1 MRHLVVENQVAAAA
15 AVVVLGSS
23 LSESSA
29 VCHGME
35 QLVVMDS
42 AG

>member
-15 AVVVLGSS
+15 AVVLGSS